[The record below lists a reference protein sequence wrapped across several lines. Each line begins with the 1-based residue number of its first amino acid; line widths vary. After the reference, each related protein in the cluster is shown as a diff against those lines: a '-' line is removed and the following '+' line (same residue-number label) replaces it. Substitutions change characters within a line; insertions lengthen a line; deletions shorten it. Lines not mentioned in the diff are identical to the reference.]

1 MSQIVI
7 KIGPADHG
15 RRMSLDDFD
24 VAEVTD
30 GSLYELSRG
39 VVTVSDVPG
48 LPHALCLDTTR
59 QQLAEWRATQPGLVR
74 LLAAGNECKIL
85 IAGFESERHPDL
97 SIYLSRPPDARDL
110 WSRWIP
116 EIVIEI
122 VAPGSEV
129 RDYSEKRE
137 EYLAFG
143 VQEYWIIDPA
153 KSEMLVLRRF
163 RGRWTEQTVRPPQ
176 RYASRL
182 LPGFEFD
189 LSRVFAGGSIDPVG
203 GAD

>member
-1 MSQIVI
+1 MSQTVI

-24 VAEVTD
+24 AAEASE
-30 GSLYELSRG
+30 GFFYELSRG
-39 VVTVSDVPG
+39 VITVSDVPG
-48 LPHALCLDTTR
+48 LPHALCLDATR
-59 QQLAEWRATQPGLVR
+59 QQIAEWRGTRPGLVR

-97 SIYLSRPPDARDL
+97 SIYLSRPSDTRDL

-116 EIVIEI
+116 EIVIGI
-122 VAPGSEV
+122 VSLGSV
-129 RDYSEKRE
+129 QRDYVEKRE

-153 KSEMLVLRRF
+153 KGEMLVLQRF
-163 RGRWTEQTVRPPQ
+163 RGRWTEQIVRPPL
-176 RYASRL
+176 RYATGL
-182 LPGFEFD
+182 LPGFELD
-189 LSRVFAGGSIDPVG
+189 TAQVFAAENDAAP
-203 GAD
+203 